1 MDSLLGL
8 GKRHPEDKGELEDVV
23 EGCVE
28 ASRSVYVLSTVGI
41 TSNVANTYG
50 TSRGQRW
57 RSQ

>member
-41 TSNVANTYG
+41 PSNVANTYG
-50 TSRGQRW
+50 TSRGQR
-57 RSQ
+57 